1 MAPTKLSDHYSDE
14 HLPLRLREALVAE
27 GLNPDQLTLD
37 ELAPIDQLHVG
48 GRKASRQLADQA
60 GFQPGEKVLDL
71 GCGTGGSSRLLEAEY
86 GVQVVGADIT
96 PPFIEV
102 AHWLSKATGLDAR
115 SEFICCDAQQL
126 PLEDQQF
133 DAVWSQHTLMNL
145 PGVERGLKEIQ
156 RVLKPGGRLLMHEVL
171 QGDNTEPLDLPVPW
185 AEEAAH
191 SHLKTPAQLEA
202 LLKAAGFEPLFQ
214 QEVTQE
220 ALDWR
225 KKHTERETR
234 GQTQI
239 LTPQLIFG
247 PRFLKMG
254 KNLMNNL
261 ASGKVRLIQAGWQK
275 LDTSTG

>member
-1 MAPTKLSDHYSDE
+1 MTQPTQLSDHYSDA
-14 HLPLRLREALVAE
+14 HLPQRLREALVAE

-48 GRKASRQLADQA
+48 GRKASRELADQA

-86 GVQVVGADIT
+86 GVQVVGVDLT

-102 AHWLSKATGLDAR
+102 ARWLSRATGLDAR

-126 PLEDQQF
+126 PLEEQQF
-133 DAVWSQHTLMNL
+133 DVVWSQHTLMNL
-145 PGVERGLKEIQ
+145 PDVERGLKEIQ

-171 QGDNTEPLDLPVPW
+171 QGDNTEPLNLPVPW
-185 AEEAAH
+185 AGEATH
-191 SHLKTPAQLEA
+191 SHLKTPAQLDT

-214 QEVTQE
+214 QEVTQA

-275 LDTSTG
+275 PA